1 MRINRATSS
10 RELRKTIGG
19 SFLLYCLIRIEEIG
33 RFCDD
38 RARLVT
44 LTATRI
50 GNSMDLFPFRKSEHA
65 IITTSS
71 SYCSS
76 VVVICVGRLLFQD
89 AFLEPAA
96 QNPYVGPWYEVF
108 VLWLIF
114 TPLYL
119 VIAGA
124 GIGGL
129 TAALT
134 LHAAGF
140 TNIHIFEASS
150 TLTTL
155 GVGINVQPSAVL
167 ILRNLGLMKALEK
180 TGIKTEELNFYNRH
194 GDSIL
199 SEKRGMHAGYAVPQ
213 FSIHR
218 GEFQMLLLSA
228 VKERLGEGAVH
239 LNHAL
244 TAFSQDAKTITAQFS
259 QRQDGAPSELSAVTG
274 EVLIAADG
282 INSTARKILY
292 PSEGPPRFSG
302 RILWRGCLERAPYLT
317 GASMVWAG
325 HADQKFI
332 AYPISQKSAEKGK
345 SLVNWIAELRVREK
359 DDEDLTPP
367 KTDWTKAVDKSIFEA
382 PFESWKCG
390 GLEMKDLIDKTEK
403 VFEFPMSDRDPVKQ
417 WSFGR
422 LTLLGDAAH
431 AMYPIGSNG
440 ASQAIIDA
448 KTLAIH
454 LKTSIEDISAA
465 LKAYESERLPPTAQI
480 VMANRA
486 NGPDH
491 VLQLAEERA
500 PEGFSNVYDVIPR
513 EELEEIGNVYK
524 KIAGFD
530 MDNVNSRARE
540 TQEESSKLGLT
551 SPKDW
556 I

>member
-1 MRINRATSS
+1 MPYLSS
-10 RELRKTIGG
+10 QPKIL
-19 SFLLYCLIRIEEIG
+19 
-33 RFCDD
+33 
-38 RARLVT
+38 
-44 LTATRI
+44 
-50 GNSMDLFPFRKSEHA
+50 
-65 IITTSS
+65 
-71 SYCSS
+71 
-76 VVVICVGRLLFQD
+76 
-89 AFLEPAA
+89 
-96 QNPYVGPWYEVF
+96 
-108 VLWLIF
+108 
-114 TPLYL
+114 
-119 VIAGA
+119 IAGA

-129 TAALT
+129 TAALS

-140 TNIHIFEASS
+140 TDINIFEASS

-167 ILRNLGLMKALEK
+167 ILRNLGLLEALEK
-180 TGIKTEELNFYNRH
+180 TGIQTAELNFYNRH

-199 SEKRGMHAGYAVPQ
+199 SEPRGKYAGYAVPQ

-228 VKERLGEGAVH
+228 VKERLGESSVH

-244 TAFSQDAKTITAQFS
+244 TGFEQDEKSITAQFS
-259 QRQDGAPSELSAVTG
+259 QRRDGAPAELSAISG
-274 EVLIAADG
+274 DILIAADG
-282 INSTARKILY
+282 INSTARRILY
-292 PSEGPPRFSG
+292 PKEGPPRFSG
-302 RILWRGCLERAPYLT
+302 RMLWRGCLERDPYLT

-332 AYPISQKSAEKGK
+332 AYPISQRSADKGK
-345 SLVNWIAELRVREK
+345 SLVNWIAELRIRGK
-359 DDEDLTPP
+359 DDKDLTPP
-367 KTDWTKAVDKSIFEA
+367 KTDWTKAVDKSVFEG

-390 GLEMKDLIDKTEK
+390 GLQMKDLIDRTDK
-403 VFEFPMSDRDPVKQ
+403 VFEFPMSDRDPVEQ

-448 KTLAIH
+448 ETLAKH
-454 LKTSIEDISAA
+454 LKATTSDVASA
-465 LKAYESERLPPTAQI
+465 LKAYELERLPPTAKI

-491 VLQLAEERA
+491 VLQLCEERA
-500 PEGFSNVYDVIPR
+500 PDGFTNVYDVVPK
-513 EELEEIGNVYK
+513 EELEAIGTVYK
-524 KIAGFD
+524 KVAGFE
-530 MDNVNSRARE
+530 MESVNIKAKE
-540 TQEESSKLGLT
+540 TEEESDRLQLK